1 MQRTEILNVERNR
14 ILPIVMMIAGVAAI
28 ILAVTAG
35 LLGISGQSSLS
46 PNRASLA
53 LSGFAVLVSGIILSA
68 PVAQRRLAEWLL
80 VIAGVVSAAFA
91 ADMIV
96 LGGLPGQ
103 PAKYLL
109 LASVI
114 GGLILS
120 GLAPTG
126 AMRGQN
132 VREWLASFATE
143 RVKWGK
149 FLGVLFQL
157 GLLVLIIQQF
167 HIENQAFYH
176 NLSLLILFGFIIH
189 YFLPAQYRLAYF
201 LFISLAAIL
210 GVFGL
215 AAGLPLIA
223 IGFGLIA
230 ICHLPIPFF
239 ARALLLLATGTV
251 LALMHLG
258 TISTSLSGAIWPV
271 LASLFMFRLIAYM
284 YDLKH
289 KKVESNVTRTLAYFF
304 LLPNIVF
311 LLFPIVDYSNFRRTY
326 YNEEEHQIYQ
336 TGVSWML
343 RGIFQLIVY
352 RFVNYYLVISPQN
365 ISNAGD
371 LVQYLVPN
379 LMLLLRITG
388 QFHLAI
394 GILHLF
400 GFNLPA
406 TNNRYFLASGFTDFW
421 RRANIYWKDF
431 MVKVFYYPTYFR
443 LRNLSETNRLIVST
457 LFAFFITWILH
468 FYQWFWLRGSLL
480 LTTPDILFWVFFAL
494 LVLSNSLYETKYGR
508 KRSLG
513 NRTFSFRQ
521 AALASLGTVATF
533 TTITVL
539 WSLWTSPSVADF
551 LSLYAVLGEPLGG
564 IGNLTPLF
572 LVVGSLVGA
581 KFYTEYMDVKASAKR
596 LAKPVFYKTALATGT
611 ALLAVFALG
620 NPLVHQ
626 QLNGRPQEVLAD
638 LTQARLS
645 DREAE
650 LLLRGYYED
659 LTNINSFNTELWD
672 LYTKRPTD
680 WPLLQST
687 ELARVTDDFYGV
699 DLNPNASIIFHGAR
713 FSVNSWGMRDQHYEL
728 TPAPGTY
735 RIALLGPSFVMGS
748 GVADNETFEALI
760 EKQANLQNDYSKY
773 QKYEVLNF
781 GVAGHSILQELLILE
796 ERALAF
802 SPDAVF
808 LVSHQHEEEI
818 AVRNLAS
825 LRQWG
830 AELPYDY
837 LDELME
843 RAGITPDM
851 TEVEA
856 ERRLKPYA
864 RELVIWSYDRIVAAS
879 QEAGAVPV
887 WIFLPTLEISTTE
900 SYAEELK
907 TLANEAGFVTINL
920 VDLYQGQDLEALI
933 VAAWDRHPNA
943 RAHQLIAERLYNAL
957 QEQNAVIPLPSSN

>member
-1 MQRTEILNVERNR
+1 MQRTEIFNAESNR
-14 ILPIVMMIAGVAAI
+14 ILPVIMITVGVVAI
-28 ILAVTAG
+28 IFAVTAG

-53 LSGFAVLVSGIILSA
+53 LSGFVVLISGVILTV

-80 VIAGVVSAAFA
+80 VIVGVVAAAFA
-91 ADMIV
+91 ADMVVI
-96 LGGLPGQ
+96 GGLPGQ
-103 PAKYLL
+103 MAKHLF

-114 GGLILS
+114 GGLLLT
-120 GLAPTG
+120 GVAPIG
-126 AMRGQN
+126 SLRGQGI
-132 VREWLASFATE
+132 RAWLGSFLTD
-143 RVKWGK
+143 RVKWSK
-149 FLGVLFQL
+149 FFGVLFQL
-157 GLLVLIIQQF
+157 GLLTLIIRQF
-167 HIENQAFYH
+167 ELENQAFYH
-176 NLSLLILFGFIIH
+176 NLSLLIFYSFIIH
-189 YFLPAQYRLAYF
+189 YFLPAQLRLTYF
-201 LFISLAAIL
+201 LLISLAAIL

-215 AAGLPLIA
+215 SAGLPMIVFGL
-223 IGFGLIA
+223 GLIA
-230 ICHLPIPFF
+230 ICHLPIPFIM
-239 ARALLLLATGTV
+239 RALLLLATGV
-251 LALMHLG
+251 VFALMHLG
-258 TISTSLSGAIWPV
+258 VITTSLSGAIWPV
-271 LASLFMFRLIAYM
+271 LAALFMFRLIAYM

-289 KKVESNVTRTLAYFF
+289 KKVESNVIRTLSYFF

-352 RFVNYYLVISPQN
+352 RFVNYYLVISPQEIAN
-365 ISNAGD
+365 VGD

-379 LMLLLRITG
+379 IMLLLRITG

-400 GFNLPA
+400 GFNLPV
-406 TNNRYFLASGFTDFW
+406 TNDRYFLASGFTDFW

-443 LRNLSETNRLIVST
+443 LRNLSDTNRLIVAT
-457 LFAFFITWILH
+457 LFAFFMTWILH

-480 LTTPDILFWVFFAL
+480 LTAPDVLFWVFFAI

-508 KRSLG
+508 RRSLG
-513 NRTFSFRQ
+513 GRTWSFRQ

-539 WSLWTSPSVADF
+539 WSLWTSPSVPDF
-551 LSLYAVLGEPLGG
+551 FSLYAVLGEPLGG

-572 LVVGSLVGA
+572 LVVGALIGA
-581 KFYTEYMDVKASAKR
+581 KFYTEYLDVKASAKR
-596 LAKPVFYKTALATGT
+596 LAKPVFYKTALVTGT

-620 NPLVHQ
+620 NPLVYKQ
-626 QLNGRPQEVLAD
+626 FNGRPQEILAD
-638 LTQARLS
+638 ITQARLS

-672 LYTKRPTD
+672 IYTKRPTD
-680 WPLLQST
+680 WPLLQDT
-687 ELARVTDDFYGV
+687 ELAYVTDDFYGV
-699 DLNPNASIIFHGAR
+699 DLSPNASIMFHGAR
-713 FSVNSWGMRDQHYEL
+713 FSVNGWGMRDQSYEL
-728 TPAPGTY
+728 MPAQGTY
-735 RIALLGPSFVMGS
+735 RMALLGPSFVMGS
-748 GVADNETFEALI
+748 GVADDETFEALI
-760 EKQANLQNDYSKY
+760 EKQANSQNDFSEY
-773 QKYEVLNF
+773 QHYELLNF
-781 GVAGHSILQELLILE
+781 GVAGHSVLQELLILE
-796 ERALAF
+796 ERVLAF
-802 SPDAVF
+802 KPDAVF

-825 LRQWG
+825 LAQRG
-830 AELPYDY
+830 VGLPYDY
-837 LDELME
+837 FDELIQ
-843 RAGITPDM
+843 RAGITPEM

-856 ERRLKPYA
+856 ERRLQPYG
-864 RELVIWSYDRIVAAS
+864 RELVTWSYERIVTSS
-879 QEAGAVPV
+879 QEVGAVPV
-887 WIFLPTLEISTTE
+887 WIFLPTLEVSTTE

-907 TLANEAGFVTINL
+907 TLADEAGFATINL
-920 VDLYQGQDLEALI
+920 VDLYQGQDLDSLI
-933 VAAWDRHPNA
+933 VAAWDRHPNV

-957 QEQNAVIPLPSSN
+957 QEQNAVIPLPSDD